1 MLFRS
6 ALDALH
12 EGFMLFDASDRVVLA
27 NRKIY
32 ELFPHLNHML
42 AVGNSAETVFAQLA
56 AERLPV
62 ATPEERARWLQ
73 RRLDEHRRATGA
85 GVERDID
92 GRLFRITEIMCA
104 GGYILTTYQD
114 MTEVR
119 GREHEE
125 ARKAALLQG
134 ILDCMAQGLV
144 VVGKDLRIVASNRRA
159 AELLSFPETLLSVG
173 ADFCDVIDAS
183 ARRGDFGPGDP
194 NVVATRAPERART
207 EISAQFERSL
217 PTGRT
222 LGVTVAP
229 ALGLGKVITYVDV
242 SDRKRAEQHVQFV
255 RHSID
260 RVSDC
265 ALWIRS
271 DGEIADVNETAI
283 RMLGRP
289 RERLVGAT
297 VFDLFF
303 DFTPGHWARMWTRA
317 KIGDAFTRQV
327 ELRAAGGQFIP
338 AEVSASL
345 IEFDG
350 AHYLCAFARDI
361 RERVANE
368 ERLRQSQKMEA
379 LGQLAGGVAHE
390 FNNVLMSVL
399 GFAKLALKRPDDAE
413 RVTDCLNE
421 VLSAAQRA
429 CDLTKQMLTFGRK
442 QVVETKVLRVGET
455 VRGLEKLLRT
465 LIDETIAIDW
475 QISDDAVCVEVDQ
488 TQFSQC
494 IVNLAINARHAMAT
508 GGRLTLVV
516 ECVALDEPTTVSH
529 GNVLSAGSY
538 ARISIADTGCG
549 MSRETLQR
557 IFEPFFTTKGTG
569 KGTEIGRAHV

>member
-1 MLFRS
+1 MRATMQSATSTAAASATLTPAISAEVRH

-12 EGFMLFDASDRVVLA
+12 EGFMLFDASDRFVLA

-32 ELFPHLNHML
+32 ELFPHLHHML

-159 AELLSFPETLLSVG
+159 AELLCFPETLLSLG

-229 ALGLGKVITYVDV
+229 ALGGRMAGLRTERGDGTVIDWL
-242 SDRKRAEQHVQFV
+242 APLHPEQ
-255 RHSID
+255 
-260 RVSDC
+260 
-265 ALWIRS
+265 
-271 DGEIADVNETAI
+271 
-283 RMLGRP
+283 
-289 RERLVGAT
+289 
-297 VFDLFF
+297 
-303 DFTPGHWARMWTRA
+303 
-317 KIGDAFTRQV
+317 
-327 ELRAAGGQFIP
+327 
-338 AEVSASL
+338 
-345 IEFDG
+345 
-350 AHYLCAFARDI
+350 
-361 RERVANE
+361 
-368 ERLRQSQKMEA
+368 
-379 LGQLAGGVAHE
+379 
-390 FNNVLMSVL
+390 
-399 GFAKLALKRPDDAE
+399 GFDAE
-413 RVTDCLNE
+413 LWP
-421 VLSAAQRA
+421 
-429 CDLTKQMLTFGRK
+429 K
-442 QVVETKVLRVGET
+442 
-455 VRGLEKLLRT
+455 
-465 LIDETIAIDW
+465 
-475 QISDDAVCVEVDQ
+475 
-488 TQFSQC
+488 
-494 IVNLAINARHAMAT
+494 
-508 GGRLTLVV
+508 
-516 ECVALDEPTTVSH
+516 
-529 GNVLSAGSY
+529 AGSY
-538 ARISIADTGCG
+538 PLLPFSNRIREGRFRWQGRDIALPAHPGQAHAMHGFGHARPWTVSTLGEDRIVMDLAHAPAGDDWPWPMHARQTLVLRDEGLDAELTVGNDGETAMPVGGGFHPFLARVPG
-549 MSRETLQR
+549 MRSEEHTSELQS
-557 IFEPFFTTKGTG
+557 
-569 KGTEIGRAHV
+569 H